1 MLDPELASRVAAL
14 SAAMNVGENSI
25 FLPMGTVFLTI
36 TAERMGR
43 LKQGKL
49 ADPTTGF
56 VSPEDVWSAYSEWHE
71 MVHMSQLMTCP
82 YVMIYAIR
90 LASIAMQ
97 ASGEDSEVGDGERLR
112 GLVDE
117 FRFTQAMFD
126 ARSADGFSAWEI
138 IETQAVVQAVLW
150 VTRCDPKDAR
160 TAANGL
166 YREVR
171 HAPQYLPIIEA
182 TCDRFGDTAAMTLLP
197 RLCYLALQTDEPSQ
211 EFTEL
216 CTQVGDEAF
225 ATRLAASSPREFCEW
240 ASRDATRESRSLRE
254 HFPSLADHPWM
265 RFFGPY
271 FDDFERVAGVDERLT
286 LLLGARGGD
295 AFRMFHPMLT
305 IYSDGQVKL
314 WRTWG
319 TEIDDRIVESWIDR
333 TSEVLHGLA
342 LLDNPVRPIQHSPT
356 NDGLAH
362 D

>member
-1 MLDPELASRVAAL
+1 VLDNPELASRVAAL

-49 ADPTTGF
+49 ADPTTG
-56 VSPEDVWSAYSEWHE
+56 VLLAEDAWSAYSEWHE
-71 MVHMSQLMTCP
+71 MVHMSQLVTCP

-90 LASIAMQ
+90 LASLAMQ
-97 ASGEDSEVGDGERLR
+97 ASGEDSDVGDGERLR

-117 FRFTQAMFD
+117 FRFTKAMFD
-126 ARSADGFSAWEI
+126 ARSGDGFSAWEI
-138 IETQAVVQAVLW
+138 IETQAVVQALLW
-150 VTRCDPKDAR
+150 LTGSNPKGAR
-160 TAANGL
+160 TQANSL

-171 HAPQYLPIIEA
+171 RAPQYLPIIDA

-225 ATRLAASSPREFCEW
+225 ATRLAAASPREFCEW
-240 ASRDATRESRSLRE
+240 ASRDARRESRSLRE
-254 HFPSLADHPWM
+254 RAPSLADHPWM
-265 RFFGPY
+265 RFFGLY

-314 WRTWG
+314 WRASG
-319 TEIDDRIVESWIDR
+319 TKIDDRIVESWIDR

-342 LLDNPVRPIQHSPT
+342 LLDNPVRPIRHSPT
-356 NDGLAH
+356 NAGR
-362 D
+362 